1 MSAVIYVLFEERVQR
16 ETTNAVRRL
25 SEGFDR
31 LGVAQE
37 HPAVRAGLLKFQKLA
52 VEKYALEWLLLEAR
66 TRRTVRR

>member
-37 HPAVRAGLLKFQKLA
+37 HPAVRAGLLKFQEHA
-52 VEKYALEWLLLEAR
+52 AEKYALEWLLLEAR